1 MKSQLIKNTTWLLAA
16 DREPADNVAQCAL
29 VPFLLHCRCPYCVI
43 FLQAALA
50 LYYTHVGGGK
60 VGEPWDHWSWLQAVG
75 FAVFAAGAYLYNR
88 GHKQQ
93 DEEEATAGKAPVYSK
108 WAVLKSTLSIS
119 TGHRVAARRFRVAG
133 TAALA
138 GVRARR
144 MADGLDSI
152 AEGYEP

>member
-1 MKSQLIKNTTWLLAA
+1 MW
-16 DREPADNVAQCAL
+16 
-29 VPFLLHCRCPYCVI
+29 CRCRSFVV
-43 FLQAALA
+43 FLQAALT

-60 VGEPWDHWSWLQAVG
+60 VGEPWDQWSWLQAVG
-75 FAVFAAGAYLYNR
+75 FAVFAAGAYLYNK

-93 DEEEATAGKAPVYSK
+93 DDEAVAAGEILVYSK

-133 TAALA
+133 TAVLA

-144 MADGLDSI
+144 MADGLGSI
-152 AEGYEP
+152 TEVPEA